1 MQRYKNKIIQRNKL
15 PFFTKIQR
23 NNLLIFAKIQRNNL
37 LFQSKFQST
46 NHLLKVFLLLK
57 TVLFYCHRKYQS
69 HNTYKISLIKSKP
82 ISGYDTH
89 CSHSS
94 HNRLCGSHPIA
105 STIARTPINSKFRI
119 PPPIQNSISLSQKYV
134 RYDYYLRYT
143 PYFLRLLN
151 L

>member
-1 MQRYKNKIIQRNKL
+1 MKNKIIQRNKSL
-15 PFFTKIQR
+15 FFAKIQR

-37 LFQSKFQST
+37 LFLKKFQST
-46 NHLLKVFLLLK
+46 NNLLKFFFLLK

-89 CSHSS
+89 CSHCS

-119 PPPIQNSISLSQKYV
+119 QNSPPIQNSISLFQKYAT
-134 RYDYYLRYT
+134 YDYYLRYT